1 MISNWNVWGISF
13 PAMANLLV
21 IGSVVPQKGLAPKAN
36 LLHETCGQ
44 IDNAEKMFKFS
55 KTEIKNIEFICIE
68 RC

>member
-1 MISNWNVWGISF
+1 
-13 PAMANLLV
+13 MANLLV

-55 KTEIKNIEFICIE
+55 KTEIKNKEFICIE